1 MVKQSF
7 NYSKY
12 PINIAVIP
20 MVFLFLICSC
30 GKSDSTTGNGGIID
44 TGPVG
49 SAPNPPSGISLASSG
64 CCPSLNS
71 TPTVEVSGVST
82 GNIVRIFTDANCSTV
97 NQIGEST
104 SNGPTVNIL
113 VASPLSV
120 GSHMFYANASNNYG
134 TSSCSGTIS
143 VSLSY
148 DLASCPENFIPV
160 PNNPNVGTY
169 LDFCVMK
176 YEAREVP
183 VPNGQGETMAA
194 SVETGTA
201 YRNVS
206 GDLAFSK
213 CDDLNTIN
221 GESNKYHLISNAEWM
236 TIARNAESVQ
246 ANWENNRMSRGW
258 AANTTYGS
266 LWTNSIP
273 ATSSTSSEKFNIG
286 IDSGDDEGDHL
297 YKRTLTLTNGQ
308 EIWDLSGN
316 IQEWVDWDKNIAGIN
331 SGIQC
336 NGTNYTEFTE
346 AVCNLGSDY
355 YKPLN
360 GLLGSVNGV
369 GKVYGGGNFVLRG
382 GHFGDG
388 NNAGIFSLMLYF
400 NKNYSD
406 HTTGFRCTY
415 SP

>member
-1 MVKQSF
+1 MVL
-7 NYSKY
+7 
-12 PINIAVIP
+12 
-20 MVFLFLICSC
+20 LFLICSC
-30 GKSDSTTGNGGIID
+30 AKSNSTSDGGIIDSTDGDGGIID

-49 SAPNPPSGISLASSG
+49 TAPNPPSGMSLTSSG

-71 TPTVEVSGVST
+71 TPTVTVSGVSS
-82 GNIVRIFTDANCSTV
+82 GNLVKIFTDSNCSQA

-104 SNGPTVNIL
+104 SIGSTVDIL

-120 GSHMFYANASNNYG
+120 GSHMFYANASNDYG
-134 TSSCSGTIS
+134 TSPCSGTIS

-176 YEAREVP
+176 YEAREVAIQD
-183 VPNGQGETMAA
+183 GQGATMAA
-194 SVETGTA
+194 SIETGSP

-213 CDDLNTIN
+213 CNELNTIN

-246 ANWENNRMSRGW
+246 SNWESNILPRGW

-273 ATSSTSSEKFNIG
+273 ATSSTSSEKYNIG

-297 YKRTLTLTNGQ
+297 YKRTLTLTNGE

-331 SGIQC
+331 SGISC

-346 AVCNLGSDY
+346 VVCTNFGSDY

-388 NNAGIFSLMLYF
+388 NNAGVFSLMLYF

-406 HTTGFRCTY
+406 HTTGFRCAY